1 MKAKVL
7 LLACAL
13 SLSLTP
19 ADAATTAKATPKASV
34 KATVKAAPKST
45 STKAPVAKKPVVK
58 KPVVKKPVVKKPVV
72 KKPVVKKRVVRKK
85 KNVKVTPLP
94 KPVWPPSVKLG
105 WVVDNAASPD
115 IYVRKKVPSPDLVAS
130 DLNKKYFFL
139 ADYQKQACTK
149 FACSAIQVVSTYGCG
164 WWEITST
171 VYGPISESSTVLS
184 VKGTLTSVTGA
195 TNPKQEALVYL
206 ISGELL
212 NGSKLYQVKPVK
224 VVCTRGTPPENR
236 NTQSYQSIDTP
247 TPSPSVTKS

>member
-19 ADAATTAKATPKASV
+19 ANAAPTSKATATATPKASA
-34 KATVKAAPKST
+34 KATAKASPKST
-45 STKAPVAKKPVVK
+45 STKGSVAPNPVVK
-58 KPVVKKPVVKKPVV
+58 KPIV
-72 KKPVVKKRVVRKK
+72 KKPVVKKRIIYKRKIV
-85 KNVKVTPLP
+85 NVTPPP

-115 IYVRKKVPSPDLVAS
+115 IYVRKKVPSADLVAS

-139 ADYQKQACTK
+139 SDYQKQACTK

-212 NGSKLYQVKPVK
+212 NGSKLYQVKPIK

-236 NTQSYQSIDTP
+236 NTQSYQSIDGP
-247 TPSPSVTKS
+247 TPSPSTTNS

>member
-13 SLSLTP
+13 SLSITP
-19 ADAATTAKATPKASV
+19 TNAAPTSKATATATPKASA
-34 KATVKAAPKST
+34 KATATASPKST
-45 STKAPVAKKPVVK
+45 STKAPVVKKPVVK

-72 KKPVVKKRVVRKK
+72 KKPVVRKK

-94 KPVWPPSVKLG
+94 KPVWPPSAKLG
-105 WVVDNAASPD
+105 WVVDNSASPD
-115 IYVRKKVPSPDLVAS
+115 IYVRKKVPTPDLVAS

-139 ADYQKQACTK
+139 TDYQKQACTK

-184 VKGTLTSVTGA
+184 VKGTLTTITGA

-212 NGSKLYQVKPVK
+212 NGSKLYQVKPIK

-236 NTQSYQSIDTP
+236 NTQNYQSIDGP
-247 TPSPSVTKS
+247 TPSPSTTNS

>member
-34 KATVKAAPKST
+34 KTTVKAAPKST
-45 STKAPVAKKPVVK
+45 STKAPVA
-58 KPVVKKPVVKKPVV
+58 KKPVV

-105 WVVDNAASPD
+105 WIVDNAAPPD

-139 ADYQKQACTK
+139 TDYQKQACTK

-212 NGSKLYQVKPVK
+212 NASKLYQVKPIK

-247 TPSPSVTKS
+247 TPSPSTTNS

>member
-13 SLSLTP
+13 SLSMTP
-19 ADAATTAKATPKASV
+19 ANAAPTSKATPTAAPKASAKATPKASV

-45 STKAPVAKKPVVK
+45 STKAPVAKKPE
-58 KPVVKKPVVKKPVV
+58 V
-72 KKPVVKKRVVRKK
+72 KKPVVKKRVVRKRK
-85 KNVKVTPLP
+85 IVKVTPLP

-115 IYVRKKVPSPDLVAS
+115 IYVRKKVPSADLVAS

-139 ADYQKQACTK
+139 SDYQKQACTK

-212 NGSKLYQVKPVK
+212 NGSKLYQVKPIK

-236 NTQSYQSIDTP
+236 NTQSYQSIDGP
-247 TPSPSVTKS
+247 TPSPSTTNS

>member
-1 MKAKVL
+1 MRAKVL

-19 ADAATTAKATPKASV
+19 ANAAPTSKATATAAPKASAKATAKAS
-34 KATVKAAPKST
+34 PKST
-45 STKAPVAKKPVVK
+45 STKGSVAPNPVVK
-58 KPVVKKPVVKKPVV
+58 KPIV
-72 KKPVVKKRVVRKK
+72 KKPVVKKRIIYKRKIV
-85 KNVKVTPLP
+85 NVTPPP

-115 IYVRKKVPSPDLVAS
+115 IYVRKKVPSADLVAS

-139 ADYQKQACTK
+139 SDYQKQACTK

-184 VKGTLTSVTGA
+184 VTGTLTSVTGA

-212 NGSKLYQVKPVK
+212 NGSKLYQVKPIK

-236 NTQSYQSIDTP
+236 NTQSYQSIDSP
-247 TPSPSVTKS
+247 TPSPSTTNS

>member
-19 ADAATTAKATPKASV
+19 ANAAPTSKATAMATPKASA
-34 KATVKAAPKST
+34 KATAKASPKST
-45 STKAPVAKKPVVK
+45 STKGSVAPNPVVK
-58 KPVVKKPVVKKPVV
+58 KPIV
-72 KKPVVKKRVVRKK
+72 KKPVVKKRIIYKRKIV
-85 KNVKVTPLP
+85 NVTPPP

-115 IYVRKKVPSPDLVAS
+115 IYVRKKVPSADLVAS

-139 ADYQKQACTK
+139 TDYQKQACTK

-212 NGSKLYQVKPVK
+212 NGSKLYQVKPIK

-236 NTQSYQSIDTP
+236 NTQSYQSIDSP
-247 TPSPSVTKS
+247 TPSPSTTNS

>member
-1 MKAKVL
+1 MKVKVL

-19 ADAATTAKATPKASV
+19 ANAAPTSKATATATPKASA
-34 KATVKAAPKST
+34 KATAKASPKST
-45 STKAPVAKKPVVK
+45 STKGSVAPNPVVK
-58 KPVVKKPVVKKPVV
+58 KPIV
-72 KKPVVKKRVVRKK
+72 KKPVVKKRIIYKRKIV
-85 KNVKVTPLP
+85 NVTPPP

-115 IYVRKKVPSPDLVAS
+115 IYVRKKVPSADLVAS

-139 ADYQKQACTK
+139 TDYQKQACTK

-212 NGSKLYQVKPVK
+212 NGSKLYQVKPIK

-236 NTQSYQSIDTP
+236 NIQSYQSIDGP
-247 TPSPSVTKS
+247 TPSPSTTTS

>member
-19 ADAATTAKATPKASV
+19 ANAAPTSKATAMATPKASA
-34 KATVKAAPKST
+34 KATAKASPKST
-45 STKAPVAKKPVVK
+45 STKGSVAPNPVVK
-58 KPVVKKPVVKKPVV
+58 KPIV
-72 KKPVVKKRVVRKK
+72 KKPVVKKRIIYKRKIV
-85 KNVKVTPLP
+85 NVTPPP

-115 IYVRKKVPSPDLVAS
+115 IYVRKKVPSADLVAS

-139 ADYQKQACTK
+139 TDYQKQACTK

-212 NGSKLYQVKPVK
+212 NGSKLYQVKPIK

-236 NTQSYQSIDTP
+236 NTQSYQSIDGP
-247 TPSPSVTKS
+247 TPSPSTTNS

>member
-1 MKAKVL
+1 MKVKVL

-13 SLSLTP
+13 SLSMTP
-19 ADAATTAKATPKASV
+19 AGAAPTSNATPKASV
-34 KATVKAAPKST
+34 KATAKVAPKNT
-45 STKAPVAKKPVVK
+45 STKAPIA
-58 KPVVKKPVVKKPVV
+58 

-85 KNVKVTPLP
+85 KNVKVTQLP
-94 KPVWPPSVKLG
+94 NQVWPPSAKLG

-115 IYVRKKVPSPDLVAS
+115 IYVRKKVPSADLVAS

-139 ADYQKQACTK
+139 TDYQKQACTK

-171 VYGPISESSTVLS
+171 VYGPISGSSTVLS

-206 ISGELL
+206 ISSELL
-212 NGSKLYQVKPVK
+212 NGSKLYQVKPIK

-236 NTQSYQSIDTP
+236 NTQSYQSIDGP
-247 TPSPSVTKS
+247 KPSPSTTNS

>member
-19 ADAATTAKATPKASV
+19 ANAAPTSKATATATPKASA
-34 KATVKAAPKST
+34 KATAKASPKST
-45 STKAPVAKKPVVK
+45 STKGSVAPNPVVK
-58 KPVVKKPVVKKPVV
+58 KPIV
-72 KKPVVKKRVVRKK
+72 KKPVVKKRIIYKRKIV
-85 KNVKVTPLP
+85 NVTPPP

-115 IYVRKKVPSPDLVAS
+115 IYVRKKVPSADLVAS

-139 ADYQKQACTK
+139 TDYQKQACTK

-212 NGSKLYQVKPVK
+212 NGSKLYQVKPIK

-236 NTQSYQSIDTP
+236 NTQSYQSIDGP
-247 TPSPSVTKS
+247 TPSPSTTNS

>member
-19 ADAATTAKATPKASV
+19 ADAAPTSKATATATPKASA
-34 KATVKAAPKST
+34 KATAKASPKST
-45 STKAPVAKKPVVK
+45 STKGSVALNPVVK
-58 KPVVKKPVVKKPVV
+58 KPIV
-72 KKPVVKKRVVRKK
+72 KKPVVKKRIIYKRKIV
-85 KNVKVTPLP
+85 NVTPPP

-115 IYVRKKVPSPDLVAS
+115 IYVRKKVPSADLVAS

-139 ADYQKQACTK
+139 TDYQKQACTK

-212 NGSKLYQVKPVK
+212 NGSKLYQVKPIK

-236 NTQSYQSIDTP
+236 NIQSYQSIDGP
-247 TPSPSVTKS
+247 TPSPSTTTS

>member
-45 STKAPVAKKPVVK
+45 STKAPVAK

-139 ADYQKQACTK
+139 TDYQKQACTK

-212 NGSKLYQVKPVK
+212 NGSKLYQVKPIK

>member
-1 MKAKVL
+1 MRAKVL

-19 ADAATTAKATPKASV
+19 ANAAPTSKATATATPKASA
-34 KATVKAAPKST
+34 KATAKASPKST
-45 STKAPVAKKPVVK
+45 STKAS
-58 KPVVKKPVVKKPVV
+58 VV
-72 KKPVVKKRVVRKK
+72 KKPVVKKRIIYKRKIV
-85 KNVKVTPLP
+85 NVTPPP

-115 IYVRKKVPSPDLVAS
+115 IYVRKKVPSADLVAS

-139 ADYQKQACTK
+139 SDYQKQACTK

-212 NGSKLYQVKPVK
+212 NGSKLYQVKPIK

-236 NTQSYQSIDTP
+236 NIQSYQSIDGP
-247 TPSPSVTKS
+247 TPSPSTTTS

>member
-34 KATVKAAPKST
+34 KTTVKAAPKST
-45 STKAPVAKKPVVK
+45 STKAPVA
-58 KPVVKKPVVKKPVV
+58 KKPVV

-105 WVVDNAASPD
+105 WIVDNAAPPD

-139 ADYQKQACTK
+139 TDYQKQACTK

-212 NGSKLYQVKPVK
+212 NGSKLYQVKPIK

-247 TPSPSVTKS
+247 TPSPSTTNS

>member
-1 MKAKVL
+1 MKVKVL

-13 SLSLTP
+13 SLSMTP
-19 ADAATTAKATPKASV
+19 AGAAPTSKATPKASVKATPKASV

-58 KPVVKKPVVKKPVV
+58 KPVVKK
-72 KKPVVKKRVVRKK
+72 RVVRKR

-115 IYVRKKVPSPDLVAS
+115 IYVRKKVPSADLVAS

-139 ADYQKQACTK
+139 TDYQKQACTK

-212 NGSKLYQVKPVK
+212 NGSKLYQVKPIK

>member
-19 ADAATTAKATPKASV
+19 ANAAPTSKATATAAPKASAKATPKASA

-58 KPVVKKPVVKKPVV
+58 KPVVKK
-72 KKPVVKKRVVRKK
+72 RVVRKR

-115 IYVRKKVPSPDLVAS
+115 IYVRKKVPSADLVAS

-139 ADYQKQACTK
+139 SDYQKQACTK

-212 NGSKLYQVKPVK
+212 NGSKLYQVKPIK

-236 NTQSYQSIDTP
+236 NTQSYQSIDGP
-247 TPSPSVTKS
+247 TPSPSTTNS

>member
-7 LLACAL
+7 LLACAI
-13 SLSLTP
+13 SLSMSP
-19 ADAATTAKATPKASV
+19 AGAAPTSKATPKASV
-34 KATVKAAPKST
+34 QATAKATPKST
-45 STKAPVAKKPVVK
+45 STKAPVVK

-72 KKPVVKKRVVRKK
+72 KKPVVKKRVVKKK

-94 KPVWPPSVKLG
+94 KPVWPPSAKLG
-105 WVVDNAASPD
+105 WVVDNSASPD
-115 IYVRKKVPSPDLVAS
+115 IYVRKKVPTPDLVAS

-139 ADYQKQACTK
+139 TDYQKQACTK

-184 VKGTLTSVTGA
+184 VKGTLTTITGA

-206 ISGELL
+206 ISSELL
-212 NGSKLYQVKPVK
+212 NGSKLFQVKAIK
-224 VVCTRGTPPENR
+224 VVCTRGTPPDNR
-236 NTQSYQSIDTP
+236 NTQNYQSIDGP
-247 TPSPSVTKS
+247 KPSPTTS

>member
-7 LLACAL
+7 LLACAI
-13 SLSLTP
+13 SLSMTP
-19 ADAATTAKATPKASV
+19 AGAAPTSKATPKASVKATPKASV

-58 KPVVKKPVVKKPVV
+58 KPVVKKRIIY
-72 KKPVVKKRVVRKK
+72 KRKI
-85 KNVKVTPLP
+85 VKVTPPP
-94 KPVWPPSVKLG
+94 KPVWPPSAKLG

-115 IYVRKKVPSPDLVAS
+115 IYVRKKVPSADLVAS

-139 ADYQKQACTK
+139 SDYQKQACTK

-212 NGSKLYQVKPVK
+212 NGSKLYQVKPIK

-236 NTQSYQSIDTP
+236 NTQSYQSIDGP
-247 TPSPSVTKS
+247 TPSPSTTNS

>member
-1 MKAKVL
+1 MKVKVL

-13 SLSLTP
+13 SLSMTP
-19 ADAATTAKATPKASV
+19 AGAAPTSKATPKASV
-34 KATVKAAPKST
+34 KATAKVAPKNT
-45 STKAPVAKKPVVK
+45 STKAPVA
-58 KPVVKKPVVKKPVV
+58 KKPVVKKPVV

-115 IYVRKKVPSPDLVAS
+115 IYVRKKVPSADLVAS

-139 ADYQKQACTK
+139 TDYQKQACTK

-212 NGSKLYQVKPVK
+212 NGSKLYQVKPIK

-247 TPSPSVTKS
+247 KPSPSVTKS